1 MEKDPITP
9 DEMRILELNS
19 EYLGVSI
26 NTLMENAG
34 REVARVITKTSKV
47 DGKHVAI
54 ICGLGGN
61 GGDGIVAARYL
72 DEAGA
77 YVDVY
82 LLGDEAM
89 IRNKDALQNWEILTN
104 LHDILSSELLTE
116 SAVKTC
122 RAIKEADIL
131 VDGIMGFGLRS
142 KLREPMLTAVKMI
155 NKSTATK
162 YSIDIPSG
170 IDSETGVVH
179 GAAVKADHTITLHAP
194 KIGMNNAKEFVGKA
208 HVVSIGIPK
217 EAKYTCGPGDLRPF
231 KQPRTLHAK
240 KGDFGRILVVGG
252 SDVYSGAPA
261 LAGMA
266 ALRTGADLVNVLAPE
281 PVVPAIRSYSPNLMV
296 SSLGTQVLL
305 PETVENVIEQATNNH
320 VVALGPGLGIE
331 QQTKVAVTS
340 IVEKLVKA
348 EIPLVLDADGLKAM
362 ASSELKLNPDIT
374 VMTPHW
380 GELSIL
386 MDGDLGDGTSLQN
399 RVDQAIECA
408 KKYNA
413 IILLKGS
420 VDVIVGPDGQ
430 VKLNRTG
437 VPAMT
442 VGGTGDVLTGI
453 AAALLANDE
462 PAFRTACAAA
472 FVSGVAG
479 EMAFDERGDHI
490 VATDCIENIHRVF
503 DM

>member
-170 IDSETGVVH
+170 
-179 GAAVKADHTITLHAP
+179 
-194 KIGMNNAKEFVGKA
+194 
-208 HVVSIGIPK
+208 
-217 EAKYTCGPGDLRPF
+217 
-231 KQPRTLHAK
+231 
-240 KGDFGRILVVGG
+240 
-252 SDVYSGAPA
+252 
-261 LAGMA
+261 
-266 ALRTGADLVNVLAPE
+266 
-281 PVVPAIRSYSPNLMV
+281 
-296 SSLGTQVLL
+296 
-305 PETVENVIEQATNNH
+305 
-320 VVALGPGLGIE
+320 
-331 QQTKVAVTS
+331 
-340 IVEKLVKA
+340 
-348 EIPLVLDADGLKAM
+348 
-362 ASSELKLNPDIT
+362 
-374 VMTPHW
+374 
-380 GELSIL
+380 
-386 MDGDLGDGTSLQN
+386 
-399 RVDQAIECA
+399 
-408 KKYNA
+408 
-413 IILLKGS
+413 
-420 VDVIVGPDGQ
+420 
-430 VKLNRTG
+430 
-437 VPAMT
+437 
-442 VGGTGDVLTGI
+442 
-453 AAALLANDE
+453 
-462 PAFRTACAAA
+462 
-472 FVSGVAG
+472 
-479 EMAFDERGDHI
+479 
-490 VATDCIENIHRVF
+490 
-503 DM
+503 